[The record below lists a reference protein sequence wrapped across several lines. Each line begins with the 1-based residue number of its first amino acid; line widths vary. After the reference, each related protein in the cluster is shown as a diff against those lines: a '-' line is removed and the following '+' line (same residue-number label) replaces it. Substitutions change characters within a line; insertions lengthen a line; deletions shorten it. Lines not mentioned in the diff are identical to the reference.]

1 MRPECG
7 LNLRVTVSI
16 STLRS
21 PSARRNS
28 SCLSSPS
35 ISGFTF
41 VHVLPLVRGSKAALP
56 LNPEKQLAYGPTCWI
71 FAGRGGDVRGVSPA
85 IILSFTVSAIALSML
100 LLFYL
105 HCAPPRSGVG
115 VPLGWGL
122 LRFDVP
128 LGSVH
133 VYNSTPMSTG

>member
-1 MRPECG
+1 M
-7 LNLRVTVSI
+7 
-16 STLRS
+16 
-21 PSARRNS
+21 
-28 SCLSSPS
+28 
-35 ISGFTF
+35 
-41 VHVLPLVRGSKAALP
+41 
-56 LNPEKQLAYGPTCWI
+56 CWI

-105 HCAPPRSGVG
+105 YCAPPRGGVG
-115 VPLGWGL
+115 VPFGWGL
-122 LRFDVP
+122 LQFDVP